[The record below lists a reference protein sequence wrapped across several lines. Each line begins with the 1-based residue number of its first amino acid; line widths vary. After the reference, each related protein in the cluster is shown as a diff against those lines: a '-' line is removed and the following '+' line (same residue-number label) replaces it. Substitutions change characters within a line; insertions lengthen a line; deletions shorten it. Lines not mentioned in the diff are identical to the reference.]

1 MRRHDFDAL
10 SFGFGLL
17 FAGAGL
23 ALLAG
28 ATFRV
33 GAITPWAGPLV
44 LIGLAIV
51 IVIAARPRAAHDE
64 GTTESEPA
72 G

>member
-17 FAGAGL
+17 FAAAGL

-28 ATFRV
+28 ARFQP
-33 GAITPWAGPLV
+33 GMLTPWAGPLV

-51 IVIAARPRAAHDE
+51 IVIAARPRTAHDDD
-64 GTTESEPA
+64 TTDSEPA